1 MANPIW
7 QSMKFVIARRE
18 LFIRYFILIQYYIF
32 AENFHYAAGCFR
44 GGFECSSTFCSF
56 QENPSFFFY
65 LCWLSLHVK
74 FTTNTHTQTHN
85 HISVVFQN
93 HVSALCNIIL
103 FYISLFYIEKKGLQ
117 TAILYG
123 GNLSLCGPQNSNK
136 VFLFLLSLAFSFHFL
151 IFIWFYYF
159 HSCEFVLEHIV
170 ANKKKSLLPK
180 DIWFNC
186 YVFF

>member
-1 MANPIW
+1 MLLAA
-7 QSMKFVIARRE
+7 FVVALNVLL
-18 LFIRYFILIQYYIF
+18 LFALSKKIQV
-32 AENFHYAAGCFR
+32 
-44 GGFECSSTFCSF
+44 
-56 QENPSFFFY
+56 FFSISVGY
-65 LCWLSLHVK
+65 HCMLNLPQ
-74 FTTNTHTQTHN
+74 THTQTHN